1 MIRRPPR
8 STRTDTLFPYTT
20 LFRSAIA
27 LDFET
32 ASAAPGAVCSVGL
45 AWISSAGRVT
55 HRAHRLV
62 RPRDMRFAPMNIAI
76 HGIQPHDVEHEPD
89 FPGLW
94 DELLPHLEIGRAS
107 CRERV
112 CKYV

>member
-1 MIRRPPR
+1 MLTEKPIPAIAE
-8 STRTDTLFPYTT
+8 TAGTT
-20 LFRSAIA
+20 AIA

-55 HRAHRLV
+55 HKAHRLV

-76 HGIQPHDVEHEPD
+76 HGIKPHDVEHERSEARRV
-89 FPGLW
+89 GKEW
-94 DELLPHLEIGRAS
+94 VS
-107 CRERV
+107 TCRSRWSRSHEKQKITRTQI
-112 CKYV
+112 KQ

>member
-1 MIRRPPR
+1 MLTEKPIPAIAE
-8 STRTDTLFPYTT
+8 TAGTT
-20 LFRSAIA
+20 AIA

-62 RPRDMRFAPMNIAI
+62 RPRDMRFAPMNLAI
-76 HGIQPHDVEHEPD
+76 PGIQPHDVAHEPE
-89 FPGLW
+89 FPGISS
-94 DELLPHLEIGRAS
+94 EESRGGKECVRP
-107 CRERV
+107 CRSRGA
-112 CKYV
+112 

>member
-1 MIRRPPR
+1 MLTEKPIPAIAE
-8 STRTDTLFPYTT
+8 TAGTT
-20 LFRSAIA
+20 AIA

-45 AWISSAGRVT
+45 AWIGAESRVT

-76 HGIQPHDVEHEPD
+76 HGIQHPDVEHEPD
-89 FPGLW
+89 FPKSEKRRVGK
-94 DELLPHLEIGRAS
+94 DGART
-107 CRERV
+107 CRCRGEPAP
-112 CKYV
+112 